1 MCHRGHVKPFSID
14 MLQLSYRY
22 FNLDFGHFIILYGA
36 GKRLPFIFVTIILN
50 K

>member
-14 MLQLSYRY
+14 MLSYRY
-22 FNLDFGHFIILYGA
+22 FNLDFGHFIILCRA